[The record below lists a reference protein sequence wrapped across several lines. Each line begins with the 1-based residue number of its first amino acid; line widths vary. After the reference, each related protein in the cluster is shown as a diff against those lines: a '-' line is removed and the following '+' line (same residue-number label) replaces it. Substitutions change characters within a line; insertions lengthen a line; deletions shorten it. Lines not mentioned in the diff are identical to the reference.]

1 MRFVRSRPMRRGLAT
16 ALCFLE
22 RRVPLIF
29 GLCVGVVGIVLP
41 VVLALNHTV
50 SWPVAAMILVAW
62 LAVDLLA
69 AAVGSWVS
77 KLLRL
82 AARALD
88 ADVFEG
94 SCRHEPF

>member
-1 MRFVRSRPMRRGLAT
+1 MSFKISPMRRGVAT

-22 RRVPLIF
+22 RGVPFIF
-29 GLCVGVVGIVLP
+29 GFCVGIVGIVLP

-50 SWPVAAMILVAW
+50 SWPVAAVIFVAW

-82 AARALD
+82 ATRALD
-88 ADVFEG
+88 ADVFER
-94 SCRHEPF
+94 SRRHEPF